1 MKTKVLSC
9 LLSTS
14 IKINLTIFEVR
25 INFLPFSS
33 SFAGIFP
40 QLLFYKFLSI
50 EINCKPSRK
59 ESHQGGL
66 GDE

>member
-50 EINCKPSRK
+50 
-59 ESHQGGL
+59 
-66 GDE
+66 